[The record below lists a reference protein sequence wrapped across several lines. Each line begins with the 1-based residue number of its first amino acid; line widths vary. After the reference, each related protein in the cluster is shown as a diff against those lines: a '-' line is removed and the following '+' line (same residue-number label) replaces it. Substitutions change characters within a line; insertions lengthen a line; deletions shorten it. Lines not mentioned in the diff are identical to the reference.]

1 MRKTDERTIR
11 PLTEADAGQ
20 YWPLRLRALREEV
33 EAFGSSYEEQCDRG
47 EDVVVARL
55 REQTSGNSFVLG
67 AFLGDELV
75 GIVAFGRET
84 ALKMGHKAEVYQVY
98 VAPEARGLGLGRQL
112 MEALLARGRET
123 PGVEQVLLA
132 VSTTQEAARALY
144 ASIGFESYGVERRAL
159 KLPDGKTL
167 DEELM
172 VCWLVAPPAE
182 RQQGRDARVAGQNQE
197 SQSSTGPE

>member
-1 MRKTDERTIR
+1 MSKADDRTIR
-11 PLTEADAGQ
+11 PLTEADAGR

-33 EAFGSSYEEQCDRG
+33 EAFGSSYEEQSDHS
-47 EDVVVARL
+47 EDVVVTRL
-55 REQTSGNSFVLG
+55 REVTSGDNFVLG

-84 ALKMGHKAEVYQVY
+84 ALKMQHKAGVYQVY
-98 VAPEARGLGLGRQL
+98 VTPEARGLGLGRQL
-112 MEALLARGRET
+112 MEALLARARKT

-144 ASIGFESYGVERRAL
+144 AGIGFEPYGLERRAL
-159 KLPDGKTL
+159 KLPDGKAL

-172 VCWLVAPPAE
+172 VCWLVEPPTD
-182 RQQGRDARVAGQNQE
+182 Q
-197 SQSSTGPE
+197 PEK